1 MLFAAGRGTR
11 LGALTE
17 TTPKALLEVGGAP
30 VIRHVAERLIAA
42 GADRLIVNTH
52 HHADAVARYLLEEAH
67 LGVDIRISPEPTL
80 LETGGG
86 LRAAAHHFRG
96 DAPFFIHN
104 ADVLSDI
111 PLTAVREAH
120 ARSGALATVVV
131 MERESSRGLLFDELG
146 LLGRID
152 RDAGL
157 ELRVR
162 EPRGAVRLF
171 AFAGI
176 HVASPAL
183 LGRITEPGAVSIRDV
198 YVRLAGEGER
208 IAAFDATGMP
218 WVDIGRPAELK
229 RARAL
234 FGAGSA
240 ARAGGSR
247 PA

>member
-1 MLFAAGRGTR
+1 MIFAAGRGTR

-17 TTPKALLEVGGAP
+17 ATPKALLEVGGAP

-42 GADRLIVNTH
+42 GADRLVVNTH
-52 HHADAVARYLLEEAH
+52 HHGDAVARYLLEEAN
-67 LGVDIRISPEPTL
+67 LGVEIRISPEETL

-111 PLTAVREAH
+111 PLEAAYAQH
-120 ARSGALATVVV
+120 VRSGALATVVV
-131 MERESSRGLLFDELG
+131 MERGSSRGLLFDDLG

-152 RDAGL
+152 RDAGVD
-157 ELRVR
+157 LRVR
-162 EPRGAVRLF
+162 VPRGDVRLF

-176 HVASPAL
+176 HVASPEL
-183 LGRITEPGAVSIRDV
+183 LRRITEPGPVSIRDV
-198 YVRLAGEGER
+198 YVRLAAEGER
-208 IAAFDATGMP
+208 IAAFDATGAT
-218 WVDIGRPAELK
+218 WIDIGRPAELE

-234 FGAGSA
+234 FG
-240 ARAGGSR
+240 R
-247 PA
+247 PREA